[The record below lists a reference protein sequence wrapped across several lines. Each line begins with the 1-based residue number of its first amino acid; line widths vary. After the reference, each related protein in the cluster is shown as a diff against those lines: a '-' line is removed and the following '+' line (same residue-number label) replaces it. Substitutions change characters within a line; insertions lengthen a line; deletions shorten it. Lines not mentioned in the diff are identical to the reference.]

1 MKEEIE
7 AAALFITQLVSQS
20 SQLANLSEERLQT
33 FKRHL
38 VRLFEERFHVRYDVL
53 CFAISKSYSVSL
65 LFGKFRITGFLKDL
79 SVVKPF
85 VASG

>member
-20 SQLANLSEERLQT
+20 SQLANLPEDRLQI

-38 VRLFEERFHVRYDVL
+38 IRLFEERFHVR
-53 CFAISKSYSVSL
+53 SNSVNY
-65 LFGKFRITGFLKDL
+65 
-79 SVVKPF
+79 
-85 VASG
+85 

>member
-20 SQLANLSEERLQT
+20 SQLANLSEDRLQT

-38 VRLFEERFHVRYDVL
+38 IRLFEERFHVRN
-53 CFAISKSYSVSL
+53 
-65 LFGKFRITGFLKDL
+65 GFH
-79 SVVKPF
+79 
-85 VASG
+85 